1 MFASSLSLAD
11 WKSGCE
17 NHVKTER
24 PYGRDSGPADAK
36 DAQHLRPST
45 PGRAPRPSTLDPVP
59 SIPDPASQ
67 AQHPRPSTPGPGPS
81 TMTQHPRPSTLDPA
95 LQAQYPAQHPRPST
109 QTQHPSTVLLGA
121 GQPRQQVLQGRGG
134 RYLPAVWVRTGAHE
148 FHSTPLRVWLFKPRF
163 STSVTGG
170 ANYACDINS
179 WRASL
184 CRGPYKFV

>member
-1 MFASSLSLAD
+1 MFASSLSPAD

-45 PGRAPRPSTLDPVP
+45 PGRA
-59 SIPDPASQ
+59 
-67 AQHPRPSTPGPGPS
+67 
-81 TMTQHPRPSTLDPA
+81 PRPSTLDPA